1 MQTKKMLSFA
11 LLAIL
16 SLLLVQCTPAV
27 APAQTTGTQAGGAAR
42 TPTFTVA
49 ASADIDT
56 GDPHISQLLM
66 YNNVIRLN
74 VFNSLVRYSP
84 NLDLQPDLAEKWSN
98 PDDKTYIFNLR
109 QGVKYHNGQE
119 VQAKDVEFSFK
130 RIGEKKTVFSSRV
143 ANIDKYE
150 VVDAHTIK
158 ITLKKPQ
165 ADFLDGLVF
174 LSIVPQE
181 VEADLAKKPVGSGPF
196 KFVEWVPNDHITL
209 ERNADYWEKDLV
221 KIDKLVFKIIP
232 EAQVAVTNLQSGS
245 VDGVLDIPVSQAVF
259 LKNSKDV
266 KAIIQPTS
274 SFHLY
279 EMLGK
284 NSDPIRNNVK
294 VRQALAYCLDKNAI
308 QKTVFSGEGRQK
320 WSFVPYGSWAYKE
333 ETGYPYDPEKA
344 KALLKEAGLESGFE
358 FSVIIP
364 SGYPD
369 GEKATTIWQACLS
382 KIGVKLNIQVQELS
396 VWLDNYINHKYDVS
410 WNVFPGFADPNYFV
424 SLGLKPHFAD
434 AWKNAD
440 AEKAADDA
448 NSTLDQAKR
457 KELYATVQD
466 AAVADLPV
474 IVVQEAP
481 QASLV
486 KPNVTGWEINP
497 LGMVIVRG
505 ASLGQ

>member
-1 MQTKKMLSFA
+1 MRSRKMVSVVLFV
-11 LLAIL
+11 IL
-16 SLLLVQCTPAV
+16 SLLLMQCAAPV
-27 APAQTTGTQAGGAAR
+27 APAQPAAAPSGR
-42 TPTFTVA
+42 AATFTVA

-56 GDPHISQLLM
+56 ADPHISQLLM
-66 YNNVIRLN
+66 FNNIIRLN
-74 VFNSLVRYSP
+74 VFNSLVRYAP
-84 NLDLQPDLAEKWSN
+84 NLDLQPDLAESWTN
-98 PDDKTYIFNLR
+98 PDDKTYIFKLR
-109 QGVKYHNGQE
+109 QGAKYHNGQE
-119 VQAKDVEFSFK
+119 VEAKDVEFSFK
-130 RIGEKKTVFSSRV
+130 RIGEKQTVFSSRV
-143 ANIDKYE
+143 ANIESYE
-150 VVDAHTIK
+150 VVDKSTIK
-158 ITLKKPQ
+158 ITLKQPQ

-174 LSIVPQE
+174 LSIAPE
-181 VEADLAKKPVGSGPF
+181 SAEADLAKKPIGSGPF

-209 ERNADYWEKDLV
+209 ERNPDYWETDLV
-221 KIDKLVFKIIP
+221 KVDQLIFKIIP
-232 EAQVAVTNLQSGS
+232 EAQVAVTNLQSGEI
-245 VDGVLDIPVSQAVF
+245 DGILDIPVSQAVF
-259 LKNSKDV
+259 FKDAKDV

-284 NSDPIRNNVK
+284 NSEPIRNNVK
-294 VRQALAYCLDKNAI
+294 VRQALAYCMDKDTI

-333 ETGYPYDPEKA
+333 EAGYPYDPEKA
-344 KALLKEAGLESGFE
+344 KALLAEAGVGPSFE

-369 GEKATTIWQACLS
+369 GEKATTIWQACLAN
-382 KIGVKLNIQVQELS
+382 IGVKLNIQIEELS
-396 VWLDNYINHKYDVS
+396 VWLDHYINHTYDVS

-448 NSTLDQAKR
+448 NTTLDQAKR
-457 KELYATVQD
+457 KEFYAIVQD
-466 AAVADLPV
+466 AAAADLPV

-486 KPNVTGWEINP
+486 KPNVEGWEINP

-505 ASLGQ
+505 VSVK